1 MLHGQGIFPM
11 KKTRQQSVL
20 NTADRWQS
28 LCAAARPVRWID
40 SFLRAY
46 GQVLF
51 ADHPLTGLCMVAAIA
66 LVSPGALLFTALGA
80 ALASICALRIGED
93 RAYVRHGIFGFN
105 GVVLGIFW
113 SWYFTVSLPSVAVFS
128 VMALLIPPLQAVM
141 MKTLSYGRY
150 NLPVMSLPATAILIA
165 SLLVVYWLVY
175 SAGLFPPEAVY
186 PVIKAPQP
194 APETVADAGDG
205 ILRLLLNDSLPVW
218 GLIFIGILINSRIS
232 ALAALLFT
240 TAGLGL
246 TGLLPPLGQTAVPVF
261 IGFNLLPLAVGL
273 TGFFLVAGGR
283 AFFVTGLA
291 AIVCLLG
298 WIALCN
304 LLRPLNLPFLTLPF
318 NLTVL
323 GVLLWVRTAGPERS
337 GIRAVP
343 LAMITTPEEIWK
355 AQGHPLT
362 RPWTSAAA
370 ANIGRRL
377 GDRFFTP
384 RPTRGDIRHFLEMID
399 GARRISIL
407 SGAGTSTE
415 AGIPDFRGNAG
426 FWRAEAPDTFSL
438 ENFLSHPDVR
448 NRYWSLES
456 LFYRM
461 IQAARPHALHRF
473 VKRIEQSGRLEGVV
487 TQNVDGL
494 FQKAGIDPSRV
505 IEVHGTASRIRCLA
519 CGAVTNRADMAPIPQ
534 DGDRSPV
541 CPLCGGLLKPDTVF
555 MGEMLNE
562 SVLHDALSRI
572 LASDLLVIVGTS
584 LAVNPV
590 ASLPDLA
597 HERGVKIVII
607 NREPTDKDHLAAR
620 VIRCKAGLFFGK
632 ILRKMVD

>member
-1 MLHGQGIFPM
+1 
-11 KKTRQQSVL
+11 
-20 NTADRWQS
+20 
-28 LCAAARPVRWID
+28 
-40 SFLRAY
+40 
-46 GQVLF
+46 
-51 ADHPLTGLCMVAAIA
+51 MVAAMA
-66 LVSPGALLFTALGA
+66 LISPGALLFTALGA
-80 ALASICALRIGED
+80 VLSSVCALWIGED
-93 RAYVRHGIFGFN
+93 RAYVRHGFFGFN
-105 GVVLGIFW
+105 GVVFGIFW
-113 SWYFTVSLPSVAVFS
+113 SWYFTVSWPSIAVFS
-128 VMALLIPPLQAVM
+128 VMALLIASLQAAM

-150 NLPVMSLPATAILIA
+150 NMPVMSLPAVAILIA

-186 PVIKAPQP
+186 QVFKAPQP
-194 APETVADAGDG
+194 APETVAAAGG
-205 ILRLLLNDSLPVW
+205 ILRLLLNSSLSVW
-218 GLIFIGILINSRIS
+218 VLIFMGILINSRIS
-232 ALAALLFT
+232 ALVALLFT
-240 TAGLGL
+240 AAGLGL
-246 TGLLPPLGQTAVPVF
+246 TGLLPPLGQAAVPVF
-261 IGFNLLPLAVGL
+261 IGFNLMPLAVGL
-273 TGFFLVAGGR
+273 SGIFLVAGGR
-283 AFFVTGLA
+283 AFFMTGLA
-291 AIVCLLG
+291 AIVCLLA

-323 GVLLWVRTAGPERS
+323 GVLLWVRIAGPERC
-337 GIRAVP
+337 GISAVP

-355 AQGHPLT
+355 AQGHPPT
-362 RPWTSAAA
+362 RPWPSAAA

-399 GARRISIL
+399 GARMISIL

-448 NRYWSLES
+448 NRYWLLES

-494 FQKAGIDPSRV
+494 FQKAGVDPSRV
-505 IEVHGTASRIRCLA
+505 IEVHGTAARIRCLA
-519 CGAVTNRADMAPIPQ
+519 CGAVTNRADMAPLPQ

-555 MGEMLNE
+555 MGEMLDE
-562 SVLHDALSRI
+562 SVMHDAISRI

-620 VIRCKAGLFFGK
+620 VIRCKAGVFFGK
-632 ILRKMVD
+632 ILRKMAD